1 MLWAPLF
8 DNLLSAILPV
18 IFPIYLRLGHIG
30 ADLHMLFETLAYVVG
45 FQLYRRLR
53 QRFGDPI
60 SQDNRWWI
68 ITTAAV
74 GAVLGSKI
82 LGCLE
87 QAPEIVHEW
96 RNPVY
101 LISGKSIVGGLVG
114 GWIAVE
120 WIKRRLGITVSTGD
134 LFAVP
139 LTLGIAIGRI
149 GCFLA
154 GLPDQTYG
162 IATTLPWGVDFGDGI
177 LRHPTQLYEMAF
189 LLTFGL
195 ALWMFLRQPH
205 RNGDV
210 FKLFIAGYMGWR
222 LLVDFLKPEFR
233 VFGLSIIQWTCLM
246 VSVYCWRET
255 VRILTTIQHRL
266 RNEPEELA

>member
-1 MLWAPLF
+1 
-8 DNLLSAILPV
+8 
-18 IFPIYLRLGHIG
+18 
-30 ADLHMLFETLAYVVG
+30 MLFETLAYIVG
-45 FQLYRRLR
+45 FQIYRRLR
-53 QRFGDPI
+53 QMFGDPI
-60 SQDNRWWI
+60 SLDNRWWI
-68 ITTAAV
+68 IATAAV

-82 LGCLE
+82 IGCIDE
-87 QAPEIVHEW
+87 APEIVRQW
-96 RNPVY
+96 RNPAY
-101 LISGKSIVGGLVG
+101 LVSGKSIVGGLVG

-120 WIKRRLGITVSTGD
+120 WIKRRLGIAVSTGD

-139 LTLGIAIGRI
+139 LSLGIAIGRV

-162 IATTLPWGVDFGDGI
+162 IATTLPWGVDFGDGVS
-177 LRHPTQLYEMAF
+177 RHPTQLYEMAF
-189 LLTFGL
+189 MLMFSL

-246 VSVYCWRET
+246 VSVYCWHET
-255 VRILTTIQHRL
+255 VRILTKIKHRL
-266 RNEPEELA
+266 RNEFEGLA

>member
-1 MLWAPLF
+1 M
-8 DNLLSAILPV
+8 
-18 IFPIYLRLGHIG
+18 G
-30 ADLHMLFETLAYVVG
+30 ADVHMLFETLAYVLG
-45 FQLYRRLR
+45 YQLYRRLR
-53 QRFGDPI
+53 RSLGDPI
-60 SQDNRWWI
+60 SQDHRWWI
-68 ITTAAV
+68 IATAAV

-82 LGCLE
+82 LGCME
-87 QAPEIVHEW
+87 QVPEIVHQW
-96 RNPVY
+96 RNPAY
-101 LISGKSIVGGLVG
+101 LVSGKSIVGGLVG
-114 GWIAVE
+114 GWMAVE

-139 LTLGIAIGRI
+139 LALGIAIGRV

-154 GLPDQTYG
+154 GLSDQTYG
-162 IATTLPWGVDFGDGI
+162 IATTLPWGVNFGDGI

-189 LLTFGL
+189 LMAFSL

-233 VFGLSIIQWTCLM
+233 VFDLSIIQWTCVI
-246 VSVYCWRET
+246 VSIYCWHET
-255 VRILTTIQHRL
+255 ARILTTVQRRM
-266 RNEPEELA
+266 RNEPEALA

>member
-1 MLWAPLF
+1 V
-8 DNLLSAILPV
+8 S
-18 IFPIYLRLGHIG
+18 FPIYLRLGHIG
-30 ADLHMLFETLAYVVG
+30 VDLHILFETLAYVVG

-53 QRFGDPI
+53 QSFGDPI
-60 SQDNRWWI
+60 SLDNRWWI
-68 ITTAAV
+68 IAMAAV
-74 GAVLGSKI
+74 GAALGSKL
-82 LGCLE
+82 LGWME
-87 QAPEIVHEW
+87 QAPETVHEW
-96 RNPVY
+96 RNPAY

-114 GWIAVE
+114 GWMAVE

-134 LFAVP
+134 LLAVP
-139 LTLGIAIGRI
+139 LSLGIAIGRI

-162 IATTLPWGVDFGDGI
+162 IATTLPWGVDFGDGV

-189 LLTFGL
+189 LLAFSL
-195 ALWMFLRQPH
+195 VLWMFLRQPR

-210 FKLFIAGYMGWR
+210 FKLFMAGYIGWR
-222 LLVDFLKPEFR
+222 FLVDFLKPEFR
-233 VFGLSIIQWTCLM
+233 VLGLSMIQWTCLM

-255 VRILTTIQHRL
+255 VRILTPIKHGL

>member
-1 MLWAPLF
+1 VSFPL
-8 DNLLSAILPV
+8 
-18 IFPIYLRLGHIG
+18 YLRLGHIG
-30 ADLHMLFETLAYVVG
+30 TDLHMLFETLAYVVG
-45 FQLYRRLR
+45 YQLYRRLR
-53 QRFGDPI
+53 QSFGDPL
-60 SQDNRWWI
+60 SQDHRWWI
-68 ITTAAV
+68 IATAAA
-74 GAVLGSKI
+74 GAVLGSRI

-87 QAPEIVHEW
+87 QAPEIVHQW
-96 RNPVY
+96 RNPAY
-101 LISGKSIVGGLVG
+101 LVSGKSIVGGLVG

-134 LFAVP
+134 LFAAP
-139 LTLGIAIGRI
+139 LAVGIAIGRV

-162 IATTLPWGVDFGDGI
+162 IATTLPWGVDFGDGAP
-177 LRHPTQLYEMAF
+177 RHPTQLYEMAF
-189 LLTFGL
+189 LLAFSL

-233 VFGLSIIQWTCLM
+233 VLGLSIIQWTCLL
-246 VSVYCWRET
+246 VSVYCYRET
-255 VRILTTIQHRL
+255 VRILTTVQHGM
-266 RNEPEELA
+266 RNRPEELA